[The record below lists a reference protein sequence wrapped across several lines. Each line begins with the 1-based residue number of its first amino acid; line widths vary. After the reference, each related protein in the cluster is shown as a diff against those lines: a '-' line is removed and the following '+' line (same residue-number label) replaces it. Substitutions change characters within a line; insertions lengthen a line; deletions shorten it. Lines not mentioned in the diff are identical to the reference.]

1 MRDHLLATR
10 LWLAI
15 GFLVSAAV
23 PVFAQIGHPAAA
35 AERSGQA
42 RSSGL
47 VRRVTIEDAVQLA
60 LEQNLGIQIQR
71 INPRIQDLAIA
82 QTRASWAPT
91 LQSNTSNISANQPVT
106 NVFAGSQDKVTDST
120 FQTSFGISQQLPT
133 GANYSVSWDSSRAKS
148 SNFFNTFD
156 PQLRSN
162 VEFNI
167 TQPLLRDVRI
177 DAVRQQLETN
187 EKLRELSDVDLRA
200 TITQTVRGVRN
211 AYWDLVA
218 TIDNLDAQQR
228 SLELAQRLL
237 ADNEKRVQI
246 GTMAPIDIVEAQ
258 AEVARNEEAVIVA
271 EAAIEQ
277 AKDNLRALIFDPSM
291 PDFWTVGIEPADAAP
306 FQAQAVDLEA
316 AVAYALENRSDI
328 VQAKNGL
335 DRTDISV
342 RYLQNQIL
350 PAVNA
355 TLSYGLTGLGGTQF
369 VPVDFG
375 AITDSTFGRDVL
387 SQRGFG
393 SVIGDVFS
401 NSYPTWSLGVQ
412 IQYPLGTSASEA
424 SLARARLEHS
434 QTRTQIRNLELQAVA
449 EVRNTARQVQ
459 TNQKR
464 IDSARAAREL
474 AERRLEAEE
483 KKFAAGIQTSFFVF
497 QAQRDLAQARTN
509 EVRAILD
516 YNKSQVDFEA
526 AQEVPLR

>member
-1 MRDHLLATR
+1 
-10 LWLAI
+10 
-15 GFLVSAAV
+15 
-23 PVFAQIGHPAAA
+23 
-35 AERSGQA
+35 
-42 RSSGL
+42 
-47 VRRVTIEDAVQLA
+47 
-60 LEQNLGIQIQR
+60 
-71 INPRIQDLAIA
+71 
-82 QTRASWAPT
+82 
-91 LQSNTSNISANQPVT
+91 
-106 NVFAGSQDKVTDST
+106 
-120 FQTSFGISQQLPT
+120 
-133 GANYSVSWDSSRAKS
+133 
-148 SNFFNTFD
+148 
-156 PQLRSN
+156 

-167 TQPLLRDVRI
+167 MQPLLKDFRI
-177 DAVRQQLETN
+177 DTVRQQLETN